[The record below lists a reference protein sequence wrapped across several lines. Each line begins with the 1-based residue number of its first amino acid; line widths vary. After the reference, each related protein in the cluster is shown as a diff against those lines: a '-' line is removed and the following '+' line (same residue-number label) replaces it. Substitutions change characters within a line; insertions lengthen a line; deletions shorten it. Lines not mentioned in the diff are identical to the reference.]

1 MDYVVLYICFLKVP
15 VGAMTKSFGG
25 EYNCIFRTGCQNA
38 HIAVLLIHKLG
49 HMISKSQNSTRL
61 SRPYGGCG
69 SAGKLPFIMLVL

>member
-25 EYNCIFRTGCQNA
+25 EFNCIFRTGCQNA

-49 HMISKSQNSTRL
+49 HMIRKSQNSTRL
-61 SRPYGGCG
+61 SRPYGGSG
-69 SAGKLPFIMLVL
+69 SEGKLPFKMLVL

>member
-25 EYNCIFRTGCQNA
+25 EFNCIFRTGCQNA

-49 HMISKSQNSTRL
+49 HMIRKSQNSTRL
-61 SRPYGGCG
+61 SHPYRGSG
-69 SAGKLPFIMLVL
+69 SAGKLPFKMLVL